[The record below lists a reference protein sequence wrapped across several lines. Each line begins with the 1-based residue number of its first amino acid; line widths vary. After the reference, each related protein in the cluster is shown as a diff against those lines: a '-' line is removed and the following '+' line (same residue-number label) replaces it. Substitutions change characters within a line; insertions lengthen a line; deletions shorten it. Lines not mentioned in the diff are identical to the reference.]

1 MLSPEL
7 KSRIDAEIKS
17 HPVVLFMKGNKLFPM
32 CGFSARAVAVL
43 KEYGDLHTVDVL
55 QDPEIREGIKEFS
68 NWPTVPQAYINGKF
82 VGGSDIVRELAERG
96 ELGKMIQGEG

>member
-1 MLSPEL
+1 MSPEL
-7 KSRIDAEIKS
+7 KARIDAEIQT

-32 CGFSARAVAVL
+32 CGFSSRAVAVL

-68 NWPTVPQAYINGKF
+68 NWPTIPQAYIHGKF
-82 VGGSDIVRELAERG
+82 VGGSDILFELHERG
-96 ELGKMIQGEG
+96 ELAELISGS